1 VSAEVL
7 IVGNP
12 VGRQLLLQQVRA
24 LGYAALVIPAASTAA
39 TLEGGV
45 PRVIVVCLDDVDP
58 PAFMAALRRAHRGA
72 AIPVALCGR
81 LVDSGFD
88 LADVLDLGADHFLEE
103 PVGDDALAAAL
114 DALAGPP
121 PAVRDATSTPPPVQ
135 LAAVPALPDDAMLDD
150 AAPSGTWPTQ
160 TEVIEEPSGR
170 APAMLPH
177 MSGPIGAEM
186 SGQMHRAFGIL
197 DARRRSPEELE
208 SAVGES
214 ADDLDLA
221 QLGLDATPDADHLGA
236 ALDPALDQGIDPG
249 DSQDRLEVAELR
261 VLGPY
266 PGLGIVG
273 SHRAS
278 SGHRE
283 TTVLLED
290 AGPVSPRS
298 NTSPRFGPTD
308 VDTSEIREGTPVVH
322 VTAEFS
328 ARSGPEFSSRSFGAG
343 FSEPRRR
350 DPLPLEH
357 EGELDRVEVPRLLSR
372 LHRAGYT
379 GKLTLTSGRVAKSV
393 WFAGGSIVFARSSA
407 GHDRLLDA
415 LLRCGMLTRP
425 QYEEGR
431 RLTEAEGRR
440 AGQVLVEAGFLKQ
453 AEMLGALQEHLARI
467 VDSTMPWREGTWLL
481 EPDVR
486 CAEPIQLTA
495 PTAVLLVEGI
505 RQRIE
510 PARMLG
516 LVGGP
521 SSHPRLRNRGAEG
534 TATRVDVALGLQL
547 LPGEEAWLPL
557 LDGRAS
563 LGELLARPGADEAEL
578 LLVVYALHVLDLL
591 ELPGEPMPT
600 PRLVDD
606 PVAIDRERVTARLTL
621 AREADYFAL
630 LGLPRDA
637 TRADVRVAWVD
648 LDRTFG
654 EARLEPATRIELA
667 GELVELRAAL
677 AEAKDVLSHDL
688 LRNAYLAQLEEP

>member
-1 VSAEVL
+1 MSAEVL

-24 LGYAALVIPAASTAA
+24 LGYGALVIPAASTAA
-39 TLEGGV
+39 TLEEGV

-58 PAFMAALRRAHRGA
+58 PAFMASLRRAHRGA

-121 PAVRDATSTPPPVQ
+121 PTVRDATSTPSPV
-135 LAAVPALPDDAMLDD
+135 AAQAVAAPVDEALLDD
-150 AAPSGTWPTQ
+150 GAPSGTWPTQ
-160 TEVIEEPSGR
+160 TEVIDEPSGR
-170 APAMLPH
+170 APA
-177 MSGPIGAEM
+177 GAGQGTQIAGEM

-197 DARRRSPEELE
+197 DARRRSAEELE
-208 SAVGES
+208 SAVGDS

-221 QLGLDATPDADHLGA
+221 QLGLDATPDTDHA
-236 ALDPALDQGIDPG
+236 ALDPALDPVLDPG
-249 DSQDRLEVAELR
+249 DSHDRLEVAELR

-266 PGLGIVG
+266 PGLGLAG
-273 SHRAS
+273 SHHART
-278 SGHRE
+278 GHRE

-290 AGPVSPRS
+290 AGPMSPRA
-298 NTSPRFGPTD
+298 NTSPRVGTSD
-308 VDTSEIREGTPVVH
+308 IVTSEIREVTPVVH

-328 ARSGPEFSSRSFGAG
+328 SRTVGPEWSGRSSPEH
-343 FSEPRRR
+343 SEPRRR

-357 EGELDRVEVPRLLSR
+357 EGELGNVEVPRLLSR

-379 GKLTLTSGRVAKSV
+379 GKLTLRSGRVEKSI

-415 LLRCGMLTRP
+415 LLRCGMLTRS

-431 RLTEAEGRR
+431 RMTEAEGRR

-453 AEMLGALQEHLARI
+453 SEMLGALQDHLARI
-467 VDSTMPWREGTWLL
+467 VDSTMPWRDGTWLI

-486 CAEPIQLTA
+486 CAEPIQLTT

-510 PARMLG
+510 PSRMLG

-521 SSHPRLRNRGAEG
+521 SVHPRLRNRGAEG

-547 LPGEEAWLPL
+547 LPGEEAWLPM
-557 LDGRAS
+557 LDGRSS

-591 ELPGEPMPT
+591 ELPGEPLPA
-600 PRLVDD
+600 PRVDGD
-606 PVAIDRERVTARLTL
+606 PVAIDRERITARLAL

-637 TRADVRVAWVD
+637 TRADVRVAWAD

-654 EARLEPATRIELA
+654 DERLEPATRIEMA